1 MAKYIIANTIWSFDF
16 TEDHKKIFKKFEI
29 ETTEEAMHSIEFY
42 QVDEFLNG
50 GIDEMIDALNAADR
64 AARLSE
70 EE

>member
-1 MAKYIIANTIWSFDF
+1 MNEKEDQNIKKNQTIQD
-16 TEDHKKIFKKFEI
+16 I
-29 ETTEEAMHSIEFY
+29 
-42 QVDEFLNG
+42 NG